1 MVGEKNKPLIVV
13 MVVDLLKKHSFLGG
27 GGSGN

>member
-27 GGSGN
+27 GGKW